1 MTHRIRVRL
10 GCARAARPT
19 SLVGAQS
26 ANMLGAQAS
35 RARARAH
42 VATKHRARPRARA
55 STRVAA
61 SATSSARANA
71 ISKVVVIGA
80 GWGGI
85 GAAKSLCEAGADVTL
100 VDVQDDP
107 TGATPTLTKSGKPFE
122 AGTRGACRMTTKR
135 TTTRVARV
143 RERARRLTMKR
154 NFVRCRVL
162 ERLS

>member
-1 MTHRIRVRL
+1 
-10 GCARAARPT
+10 
-19 SLVGAQS
+19 
-26 ANMLGAQAS
+26 MLGAQAS

-55 STRVAA
+55 LTRVAA
-61 SATSSARANA
+61 SATASARANA

-122 AGTRGACRMTTKR
+122 AGTRGAYRMMTKR

-143 RERARRLTMKR
+143 RGRARRLTMKR
-154 NFVRCRVL
+154 NLVRRFRIL